1 MPCYVMIV
9 LFNVLTNTDLI
20 GFIPTQRHACI

>member
-20 GFIPTQRHACI
+20 AFIPTQRHACI